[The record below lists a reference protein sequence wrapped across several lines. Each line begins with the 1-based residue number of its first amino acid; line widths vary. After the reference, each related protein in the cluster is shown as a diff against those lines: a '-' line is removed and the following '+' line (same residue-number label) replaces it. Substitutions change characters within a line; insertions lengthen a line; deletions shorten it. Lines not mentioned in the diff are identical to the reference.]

1 MSAYCIVCSQVL
13 GEKGMLCMENIIEDS
28 VSLSNK
34 GGVTTKPLLYS
45 FPQRYE
51 QAYKLEMNHFI
62 KILQDPSIPACVTRE
77 QTLLA
82 SQVAEACEV
91 SVREGRAVEL
101 TNSQV
106 E

>member
-1 MSAYCIVCSQVL
+1 
-13 GEKGMLCMENIIEDS
+13 MLCLENIIEDT

-34 GGVTTKPLLYS
+34 DGVTTKPLLYS
-45 FPQRYE
+45 FPQRYKE
-51 QAYKLEMNHFI
+51 AYRLEMDHFI

-82 SQVAEACEV
+82 SRVAEACEV
-91 SVREGRAVEL
+91 SVREGRAVDL
-101 TNSQV
+101 TNSQA